1 MPTMID
7 RFAKTYQEVAG
18 SSFYRSHP
26 WESLLFAYSKWKFS
40 RTRISGAK
48 SFLRNMGIDPEN
60 ALSGFERWRPVLEG
74 SISEETVQQ
83 GGIGMED
90 GIILYS
96 IARELRPEYVIE
108 TGVASG
114 ISSSFIAAAL
124 IENSTGTLFS
134 MELPPPVNAS
144 IPMQDGS
151 IYEGA
156 VRPAGWA
163 IPARIRN
170 EIGDRHVLLLQDV
183 REGLPALLD
192 TIPYVDMFVHDD
204 LHTPDHMLWEYE
216 LVWPKMRAG
225 GVLASDDV
233 NHGWIEF
240 CRRQGFA
247 AKALNNLDRFCA
259 VRKQ

>member
-7 RFAKTYQEVAG
+7 RFARTYQEVAG

-40 RTRISGAK
+40 RTRMTSAK
-48 SFLRNMGIDPEN
+48 SFLRNMGIDPER

-74 SISEETVQQ
+74 IISEETVRQ
-83 GGIGMED
+83 GGVGMED

-134 MELPPPVNAS
+134 MELPPPVNALGFPCS
-144 IPMQDGS
+144 DGS

-163 IPARIRN
+163 IPREIRD
-170 EIGDRHVLLLQDV
+170 EIGDRHTCCCCRMCAEEKAFLHCLT
-183 REGLPALLD
+183 RFPTWTCSCT
-192 TIPYVDMFVHDD
+192 TIC
-204 LHTPDHMLWEYE
+204 TPPITCYGNTNWCGQRCARAAC
-216 LVWPKMRAG
+216 WPRMT
-225 GVLASDDV
+225 
-233 NHGWIEF
+233 
-240 CRRQGFA
+240 
-247 AKALNNLDRFCA
+247 
-259 VRKQ
+259 

>member
-1 MPTMID
+1 MPSMID
-7 RFAKTYQEVAG
+7 RVAKTYQEVAG

-40 RTRISGAK
+40 RTRLIGAK
-48 SFLRNMGIDPEN
+48 SFLRHMGIDSEK
-60 ALSGFERWRPVLEG
+60 ALSGFDRWRPILEG
-74 SISEETVQQ
+74 IISEEAVQQ
-83 GGIGMED
+83 GAVGMDD
-90 GIILYS
+90 GEILYS
-96 IARELRPEYVIE
+96 ITRELRPEYVIE

-124 IENSTGTLFS
+124 IENSWGTLFS

-144 IPMQDGS
+144 LPLQDGS

-163 IPARIRN
+163 IPAQISQM
-170 EIGDRHVLLLQDV
+170 IGDRHILVLQDV
-183 REGLPALLD
+183 REGLPALLKR
-192 TIPYVDMFVHDD
+192 IPYVDMFVHDD

-216 LVWPKMRAG
+216 LVWPKMRRG

-240 CRRQGFA
+240 CRRMRFPPN
-247 AKALNNLDRFCA
+247 ALNNVDRFCA

>member
-1 MPTMID
+1 MPTMTD
-7 RFAKTYQEVAG
+7 RFARTYQEVMG

-26 WESLLFAYSKWKFS
+26 WESFLFAYSKWKFS
-40 RTRISGAK
+40 RTRLAGAR
-48 SFLRNMGIDPEN
+48 SFLHNMGIDADK
-60 ALSGFERWRPVLEG
+60 ALSGFDRWRPILEDI
-74 SISEETVQQ
+74 ISDEAVHQ
-83 GGIGMED
+83 GAVGMDD
-90 GIILYS
+90 GEILYG

-124 IENSTGTLFS
+124 IENASGTLFS
-134 MELPPPVNAS
+134 MELPPPANAS
-144 IPMQDGS
+144 LPLQDGS

-163 IPARIRN
+163 IPAQIRQ

-183 REGLPALLD
+183 REGLPALLN

-216 LVWPKMRAG
+216 LVWPKMRPG

-240 CRRQGFA
+240 CRRQGFTSN
-247 AKALNNLDRFCA
+247 ALNNLDRFCA